1 VVYSTE
7 PPGDVKLLPLPEEE
21 FRKGNVKELGVLEDF
36 RVRILPVLGEEI
48 TKNFS
53 FEFLP
58 DCIIIPGSLPSIF
71 GLHAATYVL
80 CELAGK
86 PISNP
91 LPVKNRR
98 KLYEKMNRDLQL
110 REQRITGEM
119 IK

>member
-1 VVYSTE
+1 MVRTVFESFFWIHSR
-7 PPGDVKLLPLPEEE
+7 LLVP
-21 FRKGNVKELGVLEDF
+21 
-36 RVRILPVLGEEI
+36 
-48 TKNFS
+48 
-53 FEFLP
+53 
-58 DCIIIPGSLPSIF
+58 PGSLPSIF

-86 PISNP
+86 PIANP

-110 REQRITGEM
+110 REQKIMNEI